1 MTAFLSVSPFLSF
14 SANLRNV
21 VPAPTG
27 ARDHLAASVC
37 SALRCAPASPN
48 AGHERPES
56 NVTLGIETWGRPAS
70 HGRRGFKKALLGSQ
84 ANKVLAYG
92 SHPRADL
99 QVSVPSNSAKRVIV
113 ARFRFD
119 HITATTAT

>member
-1 MTAFLSVSPFLSF
+1 MATALQCDQAAFLARLS
-14 SANLRNV
+14 
-21 VPAPTG
+21 PTG

-48 AGHERPES
+48 AGQERPES

-92 SHPRADL
+92 SIPVL
-99 QVSVPSNSAKRVIV
+99 ICK
-113 ARFRFD
+113 
-119 HITATTAT
+119 